1 MGAGKMK
8 LVFVIGYGEVREG
21 ATLNPYISNKK
32 NKQ

>member
-1 MGAGKMK
+1 MGAGKIK
-8 LVFVIGYGEVREG
+8 LVFVIGQAKEREG